1 MKCNQNDKLNLWNK
15 IGKVPC
21 WIIWD
26 SKMHRAHQCTQKNY
40 SASPFA
46 AENNSQTDDENSEEV
61 KIVFKRKDV
70 DKLNN
75 R

>member
-26 SKMHRAHQCTQKNY
+26 SKMHWAHQCTQKNY
-40 SASPFA
+40 SESPFA
-46 AENNSQTDDENSEEV
+46 AENNS
-61 KIVFKRKDV
+61 
-70 DKLNN
+70 
-75 R
+75 